1 MYLYVLE
8 DYQRWANRGYTH
20 PYTCDKHSWMPCLT
34 GISPEGLYIKC
45 GLCLYKR
52 IIGKNEYETLE
63 KMLTAIKRKFAE
75 E

>member
-1 MYLYVLE
+1 
-8 DYQRWANRGYTH
+8 
-20 PYTCDKHSWMPCLT
+20 MPCLT